1 MLSEKQKAILKATLA
16 TVEREGVTGFTM
28 KKVASEI
35 GVTDASLYKHFQ
47 DKTQIFAA
55 LAELFREETLES
67 LVRIANTEGVSSLE
81 KLETFVME
89 RARQFQSEPALT
101 AVLFSEELFR
111 SEPQVAAINLDTLE
125 RHAQILLSLI
135 SAAQRNGQL
144 RSDIPAEHILVLLTG
159 PIRLL
164 VGKWKAGESE
174 VSLEQS
180 ISIFW
185 QTFLKLLKSS

>member
-28 KKVASEI
+28 KKVASEL

-47 DKTQIFAA
+47 DKTQIFSA

-67 LVRIANTEGVSSLE
+67 LVKIAQEVGISSLA
-81 KLETFVME
+81 KLETFVLE

-111 SEPQVAAINLDTLE
+111 SEPRVAAINLDTLE
-125 RHAQILLSLI
+125 RHAQILLNLI
-135 SAAQRNGQL
+135 SAAQREGSL
-144 RSDIPAEHILVLLTG
+144 RSDVPAQHILVLLTG

-164 VGKWKAGESE
+164 VGQWKSSAGD
-174 VSLEQS
+174 VSLERS
-180 ISIFW
+180 ISVFW
-185 QTFLKLLKSS
+185 QTFLKLLKSP